1 MMKIIRGISRFRRP
15 YPKSVLAIGVFDG
28 LHHGHRALIARTV
41 ARAKKIKGTSVVMT
55 FDPHPMNVLHPQKKL
70 PLIAS
75 LDYRLKLLQDMG
87 VDVCLVARFTKRFA
101 QMDPVR
107 FIEHYMVRRMNA
119 VEVVVGKDFRFGFR
133 RRGDNDLLKRA
144 GERYGFV
151 VHAVSLLKSGD
162 RQKVSSTHIRKLI
175 SDGDIYHAGQLLDRP
190 VSIMGRVVVGD
201 RRGRQLGYPTANLDS
216 SVTGFA
222 PRGVFCVRVYIG
234 SKVYTGMANVGSRPS
249 FKKEKSVSIEVH
261 LFDVDE
267 NFYGKMMRV
276 EFLKK
281 IRRERIFVSRQ
292 AFIDQLHHDER
303 LARAWFA
310 VH

>member
-1 MMKIIRGISRFRRP
+1 MRVIRGISRFCRP
-15 YPKSVLAIGVFDG
+15 YPRSVLAIGVFDG
-28 LHHGHRALIARTV
+28 LHHGHRALIAQAV

-75 LDYRLKLLQDMG
+75 LEYRLNLLQDMG
-87 VDVCLVARFTKRFA
+87 VDVCLVVRFTRHFA
-101 QMDPVR
+101 QIEPLR
-107 FIEHYMVRRMNA
+107 FVEQYMVRRIHA
-119 VEVVVGKDFRFGFR
+119 VEVVVGKDFRFGCH
-133 RRGDNDLLKRA
+133 RRGDTGLLRRA

-151 VHAVSLLKSGD
+151 VHAVSLLKSHD
-162 RQKVSSTHIRKLI
+162 SRKVSSSHIRKLI

-190 VSIMGRVVVGD
+190 VSIMGRVVAGD

-234 SKVYTGMANVGSRPS
+234 SVIYRGMANVGSRPS

-267 NFYGKMMRV
+267 NLYGKMMRV

-292 AFIDQLHHDER
+292 ALVDQLHHDEQ

-310 VH
+310 AH